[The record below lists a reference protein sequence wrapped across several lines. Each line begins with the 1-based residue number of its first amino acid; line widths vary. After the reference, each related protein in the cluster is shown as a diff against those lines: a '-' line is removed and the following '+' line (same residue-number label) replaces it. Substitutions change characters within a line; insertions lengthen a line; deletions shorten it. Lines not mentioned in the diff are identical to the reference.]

1 MARLAWF
8 EATLSTD
15 STAPVLAERVLARA
29 VESPLVRGGLTIG
42 AGIVTG
48 NVTGFVRVALTA
60 YLLGTHSQA
69 DSLAVAIG
77 PLDAL
82 NSVLINTMVFAFVPM
97 LTARQG
103 ADRTALFLKLNR
115 LFAWLFS
122 LLTAV
127 TVISAPWLIAV
138 LAPGL
143 DPRFYRTS
151 VTILRIGAFSIM
163 AAGSAAI
170 NCALLYTDRRFAPFA
185 FYQACINVFTIAA
198 AVSFWRVL
206 GVYGFAIGY
215 TLGAWAQF
223 AVVHFCARAGLETR
237 NLPPSEVHWREILG
251 RPVAVSLYAVSLALN
266 IVFTRAWATHIG
278 PGMAAALD
286 YCMRGV
292 GVPLAFLVSPISN
305 SLLPEIA
312 RLRSQLRLREAFHLI
327 DKTLGLAALAAVGGC
342 GIALALRQPVIAIL
356 FQRGNFTAESTRLV
370 STVFLGLAP
379 SLIGWSLLELTGR
392 ALFALD
398 RPALALS
405 ASFIP
410 VLVNVALTL
419 WLHSSQPQWIGL
431 GASVGLMAGFLTL
444 FAAAHLSRKRWVA
457 ATAF

>member
-1 MARLAWF
+1 
-8 EATLSTD
+8 
-15 STAPVLAERVLARA
+15 

-42 AGIVTG
+42 AGIVAG
-48 NVTGFVRVALTA
+48 NIIGFVRLALTA

-69 DSLAVAIG
+69 DSLAVAVG

-97 LTARQG
+97 LTERQG
-103 ADRTALFLKLNR
+103 ADRTVLFLKLNR
-115 LFAWLFS
+115 WFAWLFS
-122 LLTAV
+122 LLTLAIV
-127 TVISAPWLIAV
+127 VSAPWLIAV

-143 DPRFYRTS
+143 DPRYYRTS
-151 VTILRIGAFSIM
+151 VAILRIAAFSIM

-185 FYQACINVFTIAA
+185 FYQACLNVFTIAG
-198 AVSFWRVL
+198 AVSLWRVL

-215 TLGAWAQF
+215 AVGAWAQF
-223 AVVHFCARAGLETR
+223 AVVHFCAHAGLETR
-237 NLPPSEVHWREILG
+237 NLPPSKVHWREILG
-251 RPVAVSLYAVSLALN
+251 RPLAVSLYAVSLALN

-312 RLRSQLRLREAFHLI
+312 RLRSQLRLRQAFRLI
-327 DKTLGLAALAAVGGC
+327 DRTLGLAALAAVAGC
-342 GIALALRQPVIAIL
+342 GVALAFREPVIAIL
-356 FQRGNFTAESTRLV
+356 FQRGNFTAESTSLV

-379 SLIGWSLLELTGR
+379 CLIGWSLLELTGR

-398 RPALALS
+398 RPALALG

-419 WLHSSQPQWIGL
+419 WLHSLQPQLIGL
-431 GASVGLMAGFLTL
+431 GASVGFMAGFLAL
-444 FAAAHLSRKRWVA
+444 FAAAHTSRKRWMA
-457 ATAF
+457 ANLL

>member
-1 MARLAWF
+1 M
-8 EATLSTD
+8 
-15 STAPVLAERVLARA
+15 
-29 VESPLVRGGLTIG
+29 RGGLTIG
-42 AGIVTG
+42 AGIIAG
-48 NVTGFVRVALTA
+48 NLIGFVRVALTA
-60 YLLGTHSQA
+60 YLLGTHSRA
-69 DSLAVAIG
+69 DSLAVAMG

-82 NSVLINTMVFAFVPM
+82 NSVAINTMVFAFVPM
-97 LTARQG
+97 LTERQG

-115 LFAWLFS
+115 WFAWLFS
-122 LLTAV
+122 LLTLAI
-127 TVISAPWLIAV
+127 VISAPWLISV

-143 DPRFYRTS
+143 DPRYHQTS
-151 VTILRIGAFSIM
+151 VTILRIAAFSIM
-163 AAGSAAI
+163 AAGAAAI

-185 FYQACINVFTIAA
+185 FYQACLNVCTIAGA
-198 AVSFWRVL
+198 LCLWRVL

-215 TLGAWAQF
+215 TVGAWVQYGIVYF
-223 AVVHFCARAGLETR
+223 YARAGLETR
-237 NLPPSEVHWREILG
+237 NLPASKVHWREILG
-251 RPVAVSLYAVSLALN
+251 RPLAVSLYAVSLALN

-292 GVPLAFLVSPISN
+292 GVPVAFLVSPVSN

-312 RLRSQLRLREAFHLI
+312 RLRSLRRLREAFHLI
-327 DKTLGLAALAAVGGC
+327 DRTLALAALAAVSGC

-356 FQRGNFTAESTRLV
+356 FQRGNFTAQSTFLV

-398 RPALALS
+398 RPMLALG

-410 VLVNVALTL
+410 VLVNVAVTL
-419 WLHSSQPQWIGL
+419 SLHSLQPQWIGL
-431 GASVGLMAGFLTL
+431 GASVGLMAGFLVL
-444 FAAAHLSRKRWVA
+444 FTAAHASRKQWMA
-457 ATAF
+457 ANLG

>member
-1 MARLAWF
+1 M
-8 EATLSTD
+8 
-15 STAPVLAERVLARA
+15 
-29 VESPLVRGGLTIG
+29 RGGLTIG
-42 AGIVTG
+42 AGIVAG
-48 NVTGFVRVALTA
+48 NIIGFVRLALTA

-69 DSLAVAIG
+69 DSLAVAVG

-97 LTARQG
+97 LTERQG
-103 ADRTALFLKLNR
+103 ADRTVLFLKLNR
-115 LFAWLFS
+115 WFAWLFS
-122 LLTAV
+122 LLTLAIV
-127 TVISAPWLIAV
+127 LSAPWLIAV

-143 DPRFYRTS
+143 DPRYYRTS
-151 VTILRIGAFSIM
+151 VAILRIAAFSIM

-185 FYQACINVFTIAA
+185 FYQACLNVFTIAG
-198 AVSFWRVL
+198 AVSLWRVL

-215 TLGAWAQF
+215 AVGAWAQF
-223 AVVHFCARAGLETR
+223 AVVHFCAHAGLETR
-237 NLPPSEVHWREILG
+237 NLPPSKVHWREILG
-251 RPVAVSLYAVSLALN
+251 RPLAVSLYAVSLALN

-312 RLRSQLRLREAFHLI
+312 RLRSQLRLRQAFRLI
-327 DKTLGLAALAAVGGC
+327 DRTLGLAALAAVAGC
-342 GIALALRQPVIAIL
+342 GVALAFREPVIAIL
-356 FQRGNFTAESTRLV
+356 FQRGNFTAESTSLV

-379 SLIGWSLLELTGR
+379 CLIGWSLLELTGR

-398 RPALALS
+398 RPALALG

-419 WLHSSQPQWIGL
+419 WLHSLQPQLIGL
-431 GASVGLMAGFLTL
+431 GASVGFMAGFLAL
-444 FAAAHLSRKRWVA
+444 FAAAHTSRKRWMA
-457 ATAF
+457 ANLL

>member
-1 MARLAWF
+1 
-8 EATLSTD
+8 
-15 STAPVLAERVLARA
+15 

-42 AGIVTG
+42 AGLIAG
-48 NVTGFVRVALTA
+48 NIIGFVRVALTA

-69 DSLAVAIG
+69 DSLAVAVG

-97 LTARQG
+97 LTERQG
-103 ADRTALFLKLNR
+103 ADRTALFLKLNQW
-115 LFAWLFS
+115 FAWLFS
-122 LLTAV
+122 LLTLAIV
-127 TVISAPWLIAV
+127 VSAPWLIAV

-143 DPRFYRTS
+143 DPRYYRTS
-151 VTILRIGAFSIM
+151 VTILRISAFSIM
-163 AAGSAAI
+163 AAGAAAI

-185 FYQACINVFTIAA
+185 FYQACLNVFTIAGA
-198 AVSFWRVL
+198 LSLWRVL

-215 TLGAWAQF
+215 TAGAWAQY
-223 AVVHFCARAGLETR
+223 AVVHFYARAGLETR
-237 NLPPSEVHWREILG
+237 NLPPSKVHWREILG

-292 GVPLAFLVSPISN
+292 GVPMAFLVSPVSN

-312 RLRSQLRLREAFHLI
+312 RLRSLRRFREAFHLI
-327 DKTLGLAALAAVGGC
+327 DRTLVLAALAAVAGC
-342 GIALALRQPVIAIL
+342 GVSLALREPVIAIL
-356 FQRGNFTAESTRLV
+356 FQRGNFTAESTILV

-398 RPALALS
+398 RPMLALG

-419 WLHSSQPQWIGL
+419 SLHSLKPQLIGL
-431 GASVGLMAGFLTL
+431 GASVGLMVGFLAL
-444 FAAAHLSRKRWVA
+444 FAAAHASRKQWMA
-457 ATAF
+457 ANLG

>member
-1 MARLAWF
+1 M
-8 EATLSTD
+8 SD
-15 STAPVLAERVLARA
+15 SPTPVLAERVLTRA

-42 AGIVTG
+42 AGIITG
-48 NVTGFVRVALTA
+48 NIIGFARVALTA

-69 DSLAVAIG
+69 DSLAVAVG

-97 LTARQG
+97 LTAREG
-103 ADRTALFLKLNR
+103 AERTALFLKLNR
-115 LFAWLFS
+115 WFAWLFT
-122 LLTAV
+122 LLTAAIV
-127 TVISAPWLIAV
+127 LSAPLLIGI

-143 DPRFYRTS
+143 NPSYYQTS
-151 VTILRIGAFSIM
+151 VNILRIAAFSIM
-163 AAGSAAI
+163 AAGAAAI

-185 FYQACINVFTIAA
+185 FYQACINLFTIAGA
-198 AVSFWRVL
+198 LSLWKVL

-215 TLGAWAQF
+215 TVAAWVQF
-223 AVVHFCARAGLETR
+223 AVVYFYARAGLQTR
-237 NLPPSEVHWREILG
+237 DLPTCQVHWREILA
-251 RPVAVSLYAVSLALN
+251 RPMAVSLYTVCLALN
-266 IVFTRAWATHIG
+266 IVFTRAWSTHIG

-312 RLRSQLRLREAFHLI
+312 RLRSQLRLREAYSLI
-327 DKTLGLAALAAVGGC
+327 DRTLGLAALAAVSAC
-342 GIALALRQPVIAIL
+342 GIALALRQPVIALL
-356 FQRGNFTAESTRLV
+356 FQRGNFTAQSTALV

-398 RPALALS
+398 RPVLPLCAA
-405 ASFIP
+405 FIP
-410 VLVNVALTL
+410 VLVNGALTFG
-419 WLHSSQPQWIGL
+419 LHSSNPELIGL
-431 GASVGLMAGFLTL
+431 GASVGLMSGFVAL
-444 FAAAHLSRKRWVA
+444 FAAAHASRKGWLA
-457 ATAF
+457 AL

>member
-1 MARLAWF
+1 
-8 EATLSTD
+8 
-15 STAPVLAERVLARA
+15 

-48 NVTGFVRVALTA
+48 NVLGFVRVALTA

-97 LTARQG
+97 LTERQG
-103 ADRTALFLKLNR
+103 ADRTALFLKLNQW
-115 LFAWLFS
+115 FAWLFS
-122 LLTAV
+122 LLTAAIV
-127 TVISAPWLIAV
+127 LSAPWLIAI

-143 DPRFYRTS
+143 DPRYFHTS
-151 VTILRIGAFSIM
+151 VGILRIAAFSIM
-163 AAGSAAI
+163 AAGAAAI
-170 NCALLYTDRRFAPFA
+170 NCALLYTDRRFGPFA
-185 FYQACINVFTIAA
+185 FYQACLNVFTIAA
-198 AVSFWRVL
+198 AASLWHVL

-215 TLGAWAQF
+215 TAGAWVQF
-223 AVVHFCARAGLETR
+223 AVVHFCAHAGLETR
-237 NLPPSEVHWREILG
+237 NLPPSKVHWRDILG
-251 RPVAVSLYAVSLALN
+251 RPLAVSLYAVSLALN

-312 RLRSQLRLREAFHLI
+312 RLRSQLRLREAFRLI
-327 DKTLGLAALAAVGGC
+327 DRTLALAALGAVAAC
-342 GIALALRQPVIAIL
+342 GVALAFRQPAIAIL
-356 FQRGNFTAESTRLV
+356 FQRGNFTAQSTSLV

-398 RPALALS
+398 RPALALA

-419 WLHSSQPQWIGL
+419 SLHSLAPQWIGL

-444 FAAAHLSRKRWVA
+444 FAAAHASRKHWM
-457 ATAF
+457 

>member
-1 MARLAWF
+1 
-8 EATLSTD
+8 
-15 STAPVLAERVLARA
+15 

-42 AGIVTG
+42 AGIITG
-48 NVTGFVRVALTA
+48 NIIGFARVALTA

-97 LTARQG
+97 LTQRQG
-103 ADRTALFLKLNR
+103 AERTALFLKLN
-115 LFAWLFS
+115 LWFARLFS
-122 LLTAV
+122 LLTLAIV
-127 TVISAPWLIAV
+127 VSAPWLIAV

-143 DPRFYRTS
+143 DPRYHHTS
-151 VTILRIGAFSIM
+151 VAILRIAAFSIM

-185 FYQACINVFTIAA
+185 FYQACLNVFTIAGA
-198 AVSFWRVL
+198 LSLWRVL

-215 TLGAWAQF
+215 TVGAWVQF
-223 AVVHFCARAGLETR
+223 AVVSFCARAGLKTR
-237 NLPPSEVHWREILG
+237 DLPPSEVHWREILG
-251 RPVAVSLYAVSLALN
+251 RPLAVSLYAVSLALN

-312 RLRSQLRLREAFHLI
+312 RLRSQLRLREAFRLI
-327 DKTLGLAALAAVGGC
+327 DRTLGLAALAAVAGC
-342 GIALALRQPVIAIL
+342 GIALAWRQPVIAIL
-356 FQRGNFTAESTRLV
+356 FQRGNFTAESTSLV

-398 RPALALS
+398 RPTLALG

-410 VLVNVALTL
+410 VLVNVGLTF
-419 WLHSSQPQWIGL
+419 WLHSTQPQWIGL

-444 FAAAHLSRKRWVA
+444 FVAAHASRKRWMA
-457 ATAF
+457 ANLQL

>member
-1 MARLAWF
+1 MAVLAAL

-15 STAPVLAERVLARA
+15 SPTPLLAERVLARA

-42 AGIVTG
+42 AGIVIG
-48 NVTGFVRVALTA
+48 NLTGFVRVALIA
-60 YLLGTHSQA
+60 YFLGTHTQA
-69 DSLAVAIG
+69 DSLAVAVG

-82 NSVLINTMVFAFVPM
+82 NAVLINTMVFAFVPM
-97 LTARQG
+97 LTERHG

-115 LFAWLFS
+115 YFAWMFS
-122 LLTAV
+122 LLTL
-127 TVISAPWLIAV
+127 VIVVSAPWLIAV

-143 DPRFYRTS
+143 DPRYFHTS
-151 VTILRIGAFSIM
+151 VTILRISAFSIL
-163 AAGSAAI
+163 AVGSAAI
-170 NCALLYTDRRFAPFA
+170 NCALLYTDRRFGPFA
-185 FYQACINVFTIAA
+185 FYQACLNVFTIAGA
-198 AVSFWRVL
+198 LSLWHLV

-215 TLGAWAQF
+215 TAGAWAQF
-223 AVVHFCARAGLETR
+223 AAVSFFARAGIETR
-237 NLPPSEVHWREILG
+237 GLPACEVHWRDILG
-251 RPVAVSLYAVSLALN
+251 RPLAVSLYAVCLALN

-286 YCMRGV
+286 YCLRGV
-292 GVPLAFLVSPISN
+292 GVPLALLVNPISN

-312 RLRSQLRLREAFHLI
+312 RLRSQLRLREAFRLI
-327 DKTLGLAALAAVGGC
+327 DRTLGLAALAAVAGC
-342 GIALALRQPVIAIL
+342 GVALALRQPVIAIL
-356 FQRGNFTAESTRLV
+356 FQRGHFTAESTRLV

-398 RPALALS
+398 RPALALV

-419 WLHSSQPQWIGL
+419 SLHALQPQWIGL

-444 FAAAHLSRKRWVA
+444 FAAAHVSRKQWLK
-457 ATAF
+457 

>member
-1 MARLAWF
+1 
-8 EATLSTD
+8 
-15 STAPVLAERVLARA
+15 V

-48 NVTGFVRVALTA
+48 NIFGFGRVALTA

-69 DSLAVAIG
+69 DSLAVAVG

-82 NSVLINTMVFAFVPM
+82 NAVLINTMVFAFVPM

-115 LFAWLFS
+115 WFSWLFS
-122 LLTAV
+122 LLTLALV
-127 TVISAPWLIAV
+127 VSAPWLIAV

-143 DPRFYRTS
+143 DPRYFGTS
-151 VTILRIGAFSIM
+151 VAILRISAFSIM
-163 AAGSAAI
+163 AAGAAAI

-185 FYQACINVFTIAA
+185 FYQACLNVFTIAGA
-198 AVSFWRVL
+198 AILWRVL

-215 TLGAWAQF
+215 TAGAWVQF

-251 RPVAVSLYAVSLALN
+251 RPLAVSLYAVSLALN

-292 GVPLAFLVSPISN
+292 SVPLAFLVSPISN

-312 RLRSQLRLREAFHLI
+312 HLRSQLRLRQAFRLI
-327 DKTLGLAALAAVGGC
+327 DKTLALAALAAVAGC
-342 GIALALRQPVIAIL
+342 GVALLLRQPVIAIL
-356 FQRGNFTAESTRLV
+356 FQRGNFTAESTVLV

-398 RPALALS
+398 RPTLALG

-410 VLVNVALTL
+410 LLVNVALTF
-419 WLHSSQPQWIGL
+419 WLHSSQPRLIGL
-431 GASVGLMAGFLTL
+431 GASVGLMTGFLAL
-444 FAAAHLSRKRWVA
+444 FAAAHASRKQWMA
-457 ATAF
+457 ANL

>member
-1 MARLAWF
+1 M
-8 EATLSTD
+8 
-15 STAPVLAERVLARA
+15 
-29 VESPLVRGGLTIG
+29 RGGLTIG
-42 AGIVTG
+42 IGIVTG
-48 NVTGFVRVALTA
+48 NIFGFVRVALTA

-69 DSLAVAIG
+69 DSLAVAVG

-97 LTARQG
+97 LTGRQG
-103 ADRTALFLKLNR
+103 ADRTALFLKLNQW
-115 LFAWLFS
+115 FAWLFS
-122 LLTAV
+122 LLTLAIV
-127 TVISAPWLIAV
+127 VSAPWLITV

-143 DPRFYRTS
+143 DPRYYHTS
-151 VTILRIGAFSIM
+151 VTILRISAFSIM
-163 AAGSAAI
+163 AAGAAAI

-185 FYQACINVFTIAA
+185 FYQACLNVFTIAGA
-198 AVSFWRVL
+198 LSLWRVL

-215 TLGAWAQF
+215 TAGAWAQF
-223 AVVHFCARAGLETR
+223 AAVYFCARASLETR
-237 NLPPSEVHWREILG
+237 NLPPAKVHWREILG

-266 IVFTRAWATHIG
+266 VVFTRAWATHIG

-292 GVPLAFLVSPISN
+292 SVPLAFLVSPISN

-312 RLRSQLRLREAFHLI
+312 RLRSQLRLREAFSLI
-327 DKTLGLAALAAVGGC
+327 DKTLGVAALAAVAGC
-342 GIALALRQPVIAIL
+342 GIAVALREPAIALL

-398 RPALALS
+398 RPALALG

-410 VLVNVALTL
+410 VLVNVTLTL
-419 WLHSSQPQWIGL
+419 WLHSLQPQLIGL
-431 GASVGLMAGFLTL
+431 GASVGLMVGFLAL
-444 FAAAHLSRKRWVA
+444 FAAAHASRKRWMRGARTLACRVP
-457 ATAF
+457 TLKEP

>member
-1 MARLAWF
+1 M
-8 EATLSTD
+8 
-15 STAPVLAERVLARA
+15 
-29 VESPLVRGGLTIG
+29 RGGLTIG
-42 AGIVTG
+42 AGIVAG
-48 NVTGFVRVALTA
+48 NIFGFVRVALNA

-69 DSLAVAIG
+69 DSLAVAVG

-82 NSVLINTMVFAFVPM
+82 NAVLINTMVFAFVPM
-97 LTARQG
+97 LTERHG

-115 LFAWLFS
+115 WFAWLFS
-122 LLTAV
+122 LLTLAIV
-127 TVISAPWLIAV
+127 VAAPWLIAV

-143 DPRFYRTS
+143 DPRYYRTS
-151 VTILRIGAFSIM
+151 VTILRISAFSIM
-163 AAGSAAI
+163 AAGAAAI

-185 FYQACINVFTIAA
+185 FYQACLNVFTIAGA
-198 AVSFWRVL
+198 ASLWRVL

-215 TLGAWAQF
+215 TVGAWAQF

-237 NLPPSEVHWREILG
+237 NLPPSKVHWREILG
-251 RPVAVSLYAVSLALN
+251 RPMTVSLYAVSLALN

-292 GVPLAFLVSPISN
+292 SVPLAFLVSPISN

-312 RLRSQLRLREAFHLI
+312 RLRSQLRLRQAFRLI
-327 DKTLGLAALAAVGGC
+327 DRTLGLAALAAVAGC
-342 GIALALRQPVIAIL
+342 GVALALRQPAIAIL
-356 FQRGNFTAESTRLV
+356 FQRGNFTAESTTLV

-398 RPALALS
+398 RPALALG
-405 ASFIP
+405 AAFIP

-419 WLHSSQPQWIGL
+419 WFHSLQPQWIGL
-431 GASVGLMAGFLTL
+431 GASVGLMAGFLAL
-444 FAAAHLSRKRWVA
+444 FAAAHASRKRWM
-457 ATAF
+457 TANLSL

>member
-1 MARLAWF
+1 M
-8 EATLSTD
+8 
-15 STAPVLAERVLARA
+15 
-29 VESPLVRGGLTIG
+29 ESPLVRGGLTIG

-48 NVTGFVRVALTA
+48 NIIGFVRVALTA

-69 DSLAVAIG
+69 DSLAVAVG

-82 NSVLINTMVFAFVPM
+82 NSVLVNTMVFAFVPM
-97 LTARQG
+97 LTERHG
-103 ADRTALFLKLNR
+103 VDRTALFLKLNR

-122 LLTAV
+122 LLTLA
-127 TVISAPWLIAV
+127 TVLSAPWLIAV

-143 DPRFYRTS
+143 DPRYYHTS
-151 VTILRIGAFSIM
+151 VAILRISAFSIM

-185 FYQACINVFTIAA
+185 FYQACINVFTIAGA
-198 AVSFWRVL
+198 LSLWRVL

-215 TLGAWAQF
+215 TAGAWVQL
-223 AVVHFCARAGLETR
+223 AVVSYFAHAGLDTR
-237 NLPPSEVHWREILG
+237 NLPPSKVHWREILG
-251 RPVAVSLYAVSLALN
+251 RPMAVSLYAVSLALN
-266 IVFTRAWATHIG
+266 IVFTRAWATHLG

-286 YCMRGV
+286 YCLRGV

-312 RLRSQLRLREAFHLI
+312 RLRSQLRFREAFHLI
-327 DKTLGLAALAAVGGC
+327 DKTLGMAALAAVAAC
-342 GIALALRQPVIAIL
+342 GVALALRQPAIAIL
-356 FQRGNFTAESTRLV
+356 FQRGSFTAESTRLV

-379 SLIGWSLLELTGR
+379 SLVGWSLLELTGR

-398 RPALALS
+398 RPKLALG
-405 ASFIP
+405 AAFIP

-419 WLHSSQPQWIGL
+419 WLRSLNPQWIGL
-431 GASVGLMAGFLTL
+431 GASVGLLIGFLVL
-444 FAAAHLSRKRWVA
+444 FAAAHASRKQWMA
-457 ATAF
+457 ALIPTSACPTARAPR

>member
-1 MARLAWF
+1 MTL

-15 STAPVLAERVLARA
+15 SPTSVLAERVIARA
-29 VESPLVRGGLTIG
+29 AESPLLRGGLTIG

-48 NVTGFVRVALTA
+48 NIFGFVRVALTA

-69 DSLAVAIG
+69 DSLAVVVG

-97 LTARQG
+97 LTERQG

-115 LFAWLFS
+115 WFAWLFS
-122 LLTAV
+122 LLTLAIV
-127 TVISAPWLIAV
+127 VSAPWLIAV

-143 DPRFYRTS
+143 DPRYYRTS
-151 VTILRIGAFSIM
+151 VAILRISAFSIM
-163 AAGSAAI
+163 AVGSAAI

-185 FYQACINVFTIAA
+185 FYQACLNVFIIAGA
-198 AVSFWRVL
+198 AGLWRVL

-215 TLGAWAQF
+215 TVGAWVQC
-223 AVVHFCARAGLETR
+223 AVVTFCTRSGLETR
-237 NLPPSEVHWREILG
+237 GLAPSKVHWREILG
-251 RPVAVSLYAVSLALN
+251 RPLAVSLYAVSLALN

-292 GVPLAFLVSPISN
+292 SVPLAFLVSPISN

-312 RLRSQLRLREAFHLI
+312 RLRSQLRLPEAFRLI
-327 DKTLGLAALAAVGGC
+327 DRTLGLAALAAVAAC
-342 GIALALRQPVIAIL
+342 AVALALREPVIAIL
-356 FQRGNFTAESTRLV
+356 FQRGNFTAESTTLV
-370 STVFLGLAP
+370 STVFLTLAP

-398 RPALALS
+398 RPALPLA

-410 VLVNVALTL
+410 VLVNVAVTL
-419 WLHSSQPQWIGL
+419 WLHSWKPQLIGL
-431 GASVGLMAGFLTL
+431 GASVGLMAGFLAL
-444 FAAAHLSRKRWVA
+444 FSAAHVSRKRWVA
-457 ATAF
+457 TTIGL